1 MASLFCFNKKL
12 IYLPTNET
20 IMKKLLIIFWLGAGI
35 VSAQAQYF
43 DVSINPILTIAG
55 EGDFGGEYSFN
66 ENLGIELRLQ
76 PYYGHSY
83 ALLNYRDFQGKQSG
97 FGEKISL
104 KYYPI
109 PYNGNDGMYVG
120 LYAKNTSKVLT
131 KEYTSDTVPP
141 VSGLIKTDKIKS
153 LDLGVI
159 FGYKRVFSSGFI
171 FEAGFG
177 FGGKLIDKEVIT
189 PDPDDPHYFAEPDDD
204 FIIPFAFTGSFS
216 LGYRFGEF

>member
-1 MASLFCFNKKL
+1 MASLFYCNKKL

-20 IMKKLLIIFWLGAGI
+20 FMKKIIIALLLGLGI
-35 VSAQAQYF
+35 TAQAQYF
-43 DVSINPILTIAG
+43 DVSINPVSTILG
-55 EGDFGGEYSFN
+55 EGDFGGEYPFN

-83 ALLNYRDFQGKQSG
+83 VLMNLRDFQGKQSG
-97 FGEKISL
+97 FGEKLSL

-171 FEAGFG
+171 FEVGFG

-189 PDPDDPHYFAEPDDD
+189 PDPNDPYYIAEPDDD
-204 FIIPFAFTGSFS
+204 FNVPFAFTGSFS
-216 LGYRFGEF
+216 VGYRFGEF